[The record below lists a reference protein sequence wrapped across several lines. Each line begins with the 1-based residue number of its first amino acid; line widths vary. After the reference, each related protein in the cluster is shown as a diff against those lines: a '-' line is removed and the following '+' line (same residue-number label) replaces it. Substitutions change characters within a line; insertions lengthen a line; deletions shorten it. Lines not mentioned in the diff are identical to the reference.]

1 LSGCPRSDPAGAAP
15 PPTAGPSASEER
27 VVILD
32 AEDRPVREGRLAL
45 LTRDAFDAQHHL
57 RPDALTGSPDRLR
70 VVVNDPSPDAP
81 ESVTLAARPGGAS
94 IVLPL
99 TGSSPRRATPPFL
112 LLGDPEDAA
121 ASTGVLAAAP
131 GSRVDVRYREGASS
145 ELKVGPSVIHEIPV
159 RVIAVGTGL
168 PEAAAFEKA
177 VDLRFRQANAV
188 WEPFGRRF
196 VRGPVTRIDAFRGL
210 VLIRGRAAGVDDR
223 GRPSHSGLRVDGRDL
238 LIPCPWR
245 EDGAPLTPKAVARSL
260 IEKAGAVFR
269 IELLDG
275 LAGDRDA
282 VLLMWKRPDG
292 TPAAVEAL
300 AASND
305 LSQAVT
311 PLPVGPTDGLE
322 VAPSG
327 SGLSLDEAALLAT
340 GKKEPAPGLDLFV
353 VTGLRSLG
361 TKPAFKIYP
370 EGQVPSPI
378 AASAVASWS
387 ILDGSG
393 RYPYALARVL
403 GELLL
408 PASLRPGPE
417 DTLFADPL
425 SETAGI
431 DAHKRISAA
440 TAARIAQRGRGVPG
454 KK

>member
-1 LSGCPRSDPAGAAP
+1 L
-15 PPTAGPSASEER
+15 
-27 VVILD
+27 V
-32 AEDRPVREGRLAL
+32 
-45 LTRDAFDAQHHL
+45 
-57 RPDALTGSPDRLR
+57 
-70 VVVNDPSPDAP
+70 
-81 ESVTLAARPGGAS
+81 ARPGGAS

-99 TGSSPRRATPPFL
+99 SGSAPRRVTPPFL
-112 LLGDPEDAA
+112 LLGDPDDAA
-121 ASTGVLAAAP
+121 ASSGVLAAAP
-131 GSRVDVRYREGASS
+131 GGRVEVRDHDVASF

-168 PEAAAFEKA
+168 PEGAAFEKA

-210 VLIRGRAAGVDDR
+210 VLIRGRAAGVDDH

-260 IEKAGAVFR
+260 IEKAGGKFR
-269 IELLDG
+269 IEILDD
-275 LAGDRDA
+275 LSGDRDA
-282 VLLMWKRPDG
+282 VLLQWKRPDG
-292 TPAAVEAL
+292 GPATVEAL

-311 PLPVGPTDGLE
+311 PLPVGPADGLE

-327 SGLSLDEAALLAT
+327 SGLSLEEAALLAT
-340 GKKEPAPGLDLFV
+340 GKKGPAQGLDLFV
-353 VTGLRSLG
+353 VAGLRSLG
-361 TKPAFKIYP
+361 TRPAFKVYA
-370 EGQVPSPI
+370 EGAVPSPI
-378 AASAVASWS
+378 AASAVASWA
-387 ILDGSG
+387 IMDGTG

-408 PASLRPGPE
+408 PPTLRPGPA

-425 SETAGI
+425 SEAAGI
-431 DAHKRISAA
+431 DARKRLSAA
-440 TAARIAQRGRGVPG
+440 TAARIAERGRGLPG
-454 KK
+454 RK